1 MIGSLLIITGG
12 LVLFALG
19 AERIVRSSDAMARRL
34 GFTPFF
40 YGSALPRSSTVV
52 SLRLCKRG

>member
-40 YGSALPRSSTVV
+40 YGSVTKIV
-52 SLRLCKRG
+52 